1 MNALSMKNSVSMKS
15 VQSLELVVLLDDAG
29 RRIGTAPKSDVHH
42 GSTPLHLAFSCYL
55 FDDTGRVLLTRR
67 ALGKRAFPG
76 IWTNSVCGH
85 PGPDE
90 QVPDAVTRRAAQ
102 ELGVDI
108 VGLRC
113 ALPDFR
119 YHAIDAGGVAEN
131 EICPVFCAR
140 VAGPV
145 NADPAEIMDTAWVT
159 WDELRAGARL
169 SWAIS
174 PWAAQQIPLLDEAGF
189 GRGDQDL
196 SS

>member
-1 MNALSMKNSVSMKS
+1 MNSV
-15 VQSLELVVLLDDAG
+15 QNQELVVLLDDAG
-29 RRIGTAPKSDVHH
+29 RRIGTAPKSEVHH

-55 FDDTGRVLLTRR
+55 FDDDGRVLLTRR
-67 ALGKRAFPG
+67 ALVKRAFPG

-90 QVPDAVTRRAAQ
+90 QVTEAVTRRAAD

-108 VGLRC
+108 VDLQC
-113 ALPDFR
+113 VLPDFR

-131 EICPVFCAR
+131 EVCPVFSAR

-145 NADPAEIMDTAWVT
+145 NPDPAEIMDTAWVT
-159 WDELRAGARL
+159 WDQLRAGARL
-169 SWAIS
+169 PWAIS
-174 PWAAQQIPLLDEAGF
+174 PWAAEQIPLLDEAGV